1 MNYMRK
7 YVPSRGVN
15 FILQLSFAR
24 VNSRQNLYISS
35 DSIVGR
41 ENVFQ

>member
-1 MNYMRK
+1 MRK
-7 YVPSRGVN
+7 YVPTRGVN
-15 FILQLSFAR
+15 FMLQLSFAR

>member
-1 MNYMRK
+1 MRK
-7 YVPSRGVN
+7 YVPIRGVN
-15 FILQLSFAR
+15 FMLQFSFAR

-35 DSIVGR
+35 DSIIAR

>member
-1 MNYMRK
+1 M
-7 YVPSRGVN
+7 
-15 FILQLSFAR
+15 LQLSFAR

-35 DSIVGR
+35 DSIVAR

>member
-1 MNYMRK
+1 M
-7 YVPSRGVN
+7 
-15 FILQLSFAR
+15 LQFSFAR

-35 DSIVGR
+35 DSIIAR

>member
-1 MNYMRK
+1 M
-7 YVPSRGVN
+7 
-15 FILQLSFAR
+15 LQLSFAR
-24 VNSRQNLYISS
+24 VNSRQNLYISES

>member
-1 MNYMRK
+1 M
-7 YVPSRGVN
+7 
-15 FILQLSFAR
+15 LQLSFAR

>member
-1 MNYMRK
+1 MRK
-7 YVPSRGVN
+7 YVPTRGVN
-15 FILQLSFAR
+15 FMLQFSFAR